1 MFENFTKSFV
11 IVKKSFD
18 VLMSEK
24 KLLFFPLIS
33 GIFLI
38 ALLLSFIAPIFVFN
52 SDAPLILFSA
62 IFYFLSYFVIIFFN
76 TSLVHAVNNKI
87 EGKPVS
93 LMESISFSFTRI
105 LNIIGWAAIAAT
117 VGMILSFLRGEA
129 NKQRGIGGLIA
140 SLVVNAIGM
149 VWSLATFFVIPVI
162 VFENV
167 NPITA
172 IQRSVELIKK
182 GWGQAVT
189 AGFGIGVVF
198 FILYLIGIGAI
209 MLSAFTGIL
218 FLPVLVIGIV
228 YLVAVFL
235 VESTLQS
242 IFVVEL
248 YKYVNTGNAVLF
260 NPDELQGA
268 FKPKNTV

>member
-117 VGMILSFLRGEA
+117 VGMILSF
-129 NKQRGIGGLIA
+129 
-140 SLVVNAIGM
+140 
-149 VWSLATFFVIPVI
+149 
-162 VFENV
+162 
-167 NPITA
+167 
-172 IQRSVELIKK
+172 
-182 GWGQAVT
+182 
-189 AGFGIGVVF
+189 
-198 FILYLIGIGAI
+198 
-209 MLSAFTGIL
+209 
-218 FLPVLVIGIV
+218 
-228 YLVAVFL
+228 
-235 VESTLQS
+235 
-242 IFVVEL
+242 
-248 YKYVNTGNAVLF
+248 
-260 NPDELQGA
+260 
-268 FKPKNTV
+268 